1 MANKNL
7 AILPGAFDE
16 IYVRNWKCDEE
27 MSDSSTSPVQNKV
40 IKEYV
45 DNSLNN
51 IQDVKDIQKELST
64 VKEEVQK
71 IKDDEYDKIIYF

>member
-7 AILPGAFDE
+7 AILPGAFEE
-16 IYVRNWKCDEE
+16 IYVRNCKCDEE
-27 MSDSSTSPVQNKV
+27 KSDSSTAPVQNKV

-51 IQDVKDIQKELST
+51 IQDVKDIQKELSA

>member
-7 AILPGAFDE
+7 AILPGAFEE

-27 MSDSSTSPVQNKV
+27 MSDSSTAPVQNKV

-51 IQDVKDIQKELST
+51 IPDVKDIQKELST

>member
-7 AILPGAFDE
+7 SILSGAFDE

-27 MSDSSTSPVQNKV
+27 MSGSSTAPVQNKV

-51 IQDVKDIQKELST
+51 IQDIKDIQKELST

-71 IKDDEYDKIIYF
+71 IKDDEYDNIIYF

>member
-27 MSDSSTSPVQNKV
+27 MSDSSTAPVQNKV

-51 IQDVKDIQKELST
+51 IRNIESHIPSKYNVRFNI
-64 VKEEVQK
+64 VYI
-71 IKDDEYDKIIYF
+71 IK

>member
-1 MANKNL
+1 MASKNV

-16 IYVRNWKCDEE
+16 IYVRNWKCDEK
-27 MSDSSTSPVQNKV
+27 MSDSSTAPVQNKV

-45 DNSLNN
+45 DNSLSN
-51 IQDVKDIQKELST
+51 IKDVKDIQKELSV

-71 IKDDEYDKIIYF
+71 IKDDEYDNIIYF

>member
-1 MANKNL
+1 MAHKNL
-7 AILPGAFDE
+7 AMLPGAFE
-16 IYVRNWKCDEE
+16 ESYVRNWKCDEE
-27 MSDSSTSPVQNKV
+27 MSDSSTAPVQNKV

-51 IQDVKDIQKELST
+51 IQDVKDIQKELSA